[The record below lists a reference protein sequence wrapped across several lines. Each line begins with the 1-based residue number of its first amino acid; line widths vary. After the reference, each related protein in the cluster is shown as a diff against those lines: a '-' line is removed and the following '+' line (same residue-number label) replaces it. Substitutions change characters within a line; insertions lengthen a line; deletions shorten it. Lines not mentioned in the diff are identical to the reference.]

1 LLYRLFY
8 FETVFL
14 KEHAVDALLLDIQMP
29 DITGIELLQTLLQPP
44 KVIFTTA
51 YTEYALQSFDFD
63 HVIDYLNKPI
73 RLPRFIKAMERLKI
87 QLDLESNA
95 AEASSLVV
103 NNQKVGKLET
113 LVVKEDK
120 VTYRIPV
127 LEIDYIQ
134 SWGNYVKIFTNN
146 NQVRLARKTI
156 TDLEKELKTNG
167 FERVHKS
174 YLVNK
179 QSVKAIN
186 GNQLILQ
193 DQMLPIGGA
202 YRLLVKERLLK

>member
-1 LLYRLFY
+1 
-8 FETVFL
+8 
-14 KEHAVDALLLDIQMP
+14 
-29 DITGIELLQTLLQPP
+29 
-44 KVIFTTA
+44 
-51 YTEYALQSFDFD
+51 
-63 HVIDYLNKPI
+63 
-73 RLPRFIKAMERLKI
+73 MERLKI

-193 DQMLPIGGA
+193 DQTLPIGGA

>member
-1 LLYRLFY
+1 M
-8 FETVFL
+8 

-179 QSVKAIN
+179 KSVKAIN

-193 DQMLPIGGA
+193 DQTLPIGGA

>member
-1 LLYRLFY
+1 
-8 FETVFL
+8 VFL

-95 AEASSLVV
+95 AEAYSLVV

-179 QSVKAIN
+179 KSVKAIN

-193 DQMLPIGGA
+193 DQTLPIGGA

>member
-1 LLYRLFY
+1 
-8 FETVFL
+8 
-14 KEHAVDALLLDIQMP
+14 MP

-179 QSVKAIN
+179 KSVKAIN

-193 DQMLPIGGA
+193 DQTLPIGGA

>member
-1 LLYRLFY
+1 
-8 FETVFL
+8 VFL

>member
-1 LLYRLFY
+1 
-8 FETVFL
+8 L

-179 QSVKAIN
+179 KSVKAIN

-193 DQMLPIGGA
+193 DQTLPIGGA

>member
-1 LLYRLFY
+1 
-8 FETVFL
+8 VFL

-193 DQMLPIGGA
+193 DQTLPIGGA

>member
-1 LLYRLFY
+1 
-8 FETVFL
+8 VFL

-193 DQMLPIGGA
+193 DQTLPIGGV